1 MSRCLAL
8 LCRTA
13 IADLGMNNDYRRS
26 VCVCLGCLN
35 SCSDGV
41 KIISVLYLKY
51 AEAVC
56 FHALC
61 HIFPERNVCISLN
74 GNIVG
79 VIDHDQLSKSQ
90 STCQR
95 ESLRGKSLHHAAV
108 SAQYIGIVVYNFA
121 VFFIKY
127 SSQMSLSHSHAH
139 CHAHTLSQRTCG
151 GFYANGMAILRM
163 ARCQGASLAEI
174 LNIINGEISVSKQME
189 QRIQQHGAMAS

>member
-1 MSRCLAL
+1 MGRSLAL

-79 VIDHDQLSKSQ
+79 IIDYDQLSKSQ

-95 ESLRGKSLHHAAV
+95 ECFRGKSLHHTAV
-108 SAQYIGIVVYNFA
+108 SAQYIGIMVYDFA
-121 VFFIKY
+121 VFFVKY
-127 SSQMSLSHSHAH
+127 SSQMSFSHSHAH
-139 CHAHTLSQRTCG
+139 CHAHTLSQRTGSC
-151 GFYANGMAILRM
+151 FYAYGMSVLRM
-163 ARCQGASLAEI
+163 SRCQRTSLTEV
-174 LNIINGEISVSKQME
+174 LNIINGEISVSEQME
-189 QRIQQHGAMAS
+189 QRVQQHRAMAS